1 MTAAAWVTVVVL
13 SSPVNDV
20 ALFDRLRGVD
30 LFDRRGQVIAL
41 CVAVAAAT
49 VVSLRRDH
57 IATLEVTW

>member
-1 MTAAAWVTVVVL
+1 MTRRAVAAV
-13 SSPVNDV
+13 
-20 ALFDRLRGVD
+20 
-30 LFDRRGQVIAL
+30 AL